1 MAIDNAVTL
10 STNTNALGT
19 AIKSRYYDEL
29 FLRVAEKNLIFQQLG
44 QLNRQIPKGENAA
57 VVYWTRW
64 VNLALITTSAKEG
77 APTTAVPLS
86 AVNVTGTSS
95 QYDNAISLSD
105 LAVAYSFGDVMKAAM
120 TRLAYNAGLSIDTI
134 TRNIV
139 VPGATV
145 QVATGL
151 GQYATTAIPATGVLS
166 IAELR
171 KGIRT
176 LKKNNAFQ
184 VGGALNANEE
194 GSSGYWICTISPDQ
208 EYDLQGDSTT
218 GAWIDANRYAG
229 SEAIFEG
236 EIGKLYGTRFLET
249 SNGYSYTNSAIASTG
264 DVHVSLLTGSD
275 YFGVTTMQ
283 NLQTFVKDFGSGG
296 IADPTNKVATA
307 GWKATFGATVL
318 NSTFAVGIQTAVTA

>member
-1 MAIDNAVTL
+1 
-10 STNTNALGT
+10 
-19 AIKSRYYDEL
+19 
-29 FLRVAEKNLIFQQLG
+29 
-44 QLNRQIPKGENAA
+44 
-57 VVYWTRW
+57 
-64 VNLALITTSAKEG
+64 
-77 APTTAVPLS
+77 
-86 AVNVTGTSS
+86 VNVTGTSS

-134 TRNIV
+134 VRNVV
-139 VPGATV
+139 VPGATK

-151 GQYATTAIPATGVLS
+151 TSVQTTAIPTTGVMS

-208 EYDLQGDSTT
+208 EYDLQGDQTT

-236 EIGKLYGTRFLET
+236 EVGKLYGTRFLET
-249 SNGYSYTNSAIASTG
+249 SNGYTYLNSSVAASG
-264 DVHVSLLTGSD
+264 DVHISLLTGSD

-318 NSTFAVGIQTAVTA
+318 NSTFAVGIQTAVSA